1 MTLPESKSQ
10 QIQFKDS
17 AFTLLAQKTF
27 PLEGKYSTL
36 SEVKEKFINMFKY
49 LQGSVS

>member
-1 MTLPESKSQ
+1 MTLPERKRQ

-27 PLEGKYSTL
+27 PLEGKYLTL
-36 SEVKEKFINMFKY
+36 LEVIQKCINMFKY
-49 LQGSVS
+49 LHGLVS